1 MTATTYSYAT
11 VTEMTGE
18 TIKTVLEDVADN
30 LFNPDPYY
38 QQGGDMVRV
47 GGLNY
52 SCNPVAKAGQR
63 IGDMRLKGQLI
74 DAGKKYKVAGWAP
87 VAEEAR
93 NQGNKQVWDVVET
106 WLKAQGGRIKPRQ
119 LNTPK
124 IMGALP
130 NKGYAV

>member
-1 MTATTYSYAT
+1 
-11 VTEMTGE
+11 
-18 TIKTVLEDVADN
+18 
-30 LFNPDPYY
+30 
-38 QQGGDMVRV
+38 
-47 GGLNY
+47 
-52 SCNPVAKAGQR
+52 VAKAGQR

-93 NQGNKQVWDVVET
+93 SQGNKQVWDVVET

>member
-1 MTATTYSYAT
+1 M
-11 VTEMTGE
+11 
-18 TIKTVLEDVADN
+18 
-30 LFNPDPYY
+30 
-38 QQGGDMVRV
+38 
-47 GGLNY
+47 
-52 SCNPVAKAGQR
+52 AKAGQR

-93 NQGNKQVWDVVET
+93 SQGNKQVWDVVET

>member
-1 MTATTYSYAT
+1 
-11 VTEMTGE
+11 
-18 TIKTVLEDVADN
+18 VLEDVADN

-47 GGLNY
+47 GGLTY

-63 IGDMRLKGQLI
+63 ISDMRLKGQLI
-74 DAGKKYKVAGWAP
+74 EAGKKYKVAGWAP

-93 NQGNKQVWDVVET
+93 NQGNKQVWEVVET

-130 NKGYAV
+130 NKGYVV

>member
-1 MTATTYSYAT
+1 
-11 VTEMTGE
+11 
-18 TIKTVLEDVADN
+18 
-30 LFNPDPYY
+30 
-38 QQGGDMVRV
+38 
-47 GGLNY
+47 
-52 SCNPVAKAGQR
+52 
-63 IGDMRLKGQLI
+63 MRLKGQLI

-93 NQGNKQVWDVVET
+93 SQGNKQVWDVVET

>member
-1 MTATTYSYAT
+1 
-11 VTEMTGE
+11 
-18 TIKTVLEDVADN
+18 
-30 LFNPDPYY
+30 
-38 QQGGDMVRV
+38 V
-47 GGLNY
+47 GGLTY
-52 SCNPVAKAGQR
+52 SCNPVSKAGQR
-63 IGDMRLKGQLI
+63 ISDMRLKGQLI

>member
-1 MTATTYSYAT
+1 
-11 VTEMTGE
+11 
-18 TIKTVLEDVADN
+18 
-30 LFNPDPYY
+30 
-38 QQGGDMVRV
+38 MVRV
-47 GGLNY
+47 GGLSY
-52 SCNPVAKAGQR
+52 SCNPVESAGKR

-74 DAGKKYKVAGWAP
+74 EAGKKYKVAGWAP

-93 NQGNKQVWDVVET
+93 NQGNKQVWEVVET

-130 NKGYAV
+130 NKGYVV

>member
-1 MTATTYSYAT
+1 
-11 VTEMTGE
+11 
-18 TIKTVLEDVADN
+18 L
-30 LFNPDPYY
+30 
-38 QQGGDMVRV
+38 

-52 SCNPVAKAGQR
+52 SCNPVAKAGHR

>member
-1 MTATTYSYAT
+1 
-11 VTEMTGE
+11 
-18 TIKTVLEDVADN
+18 
-30 LFNPDPYY
+30 
-38 QQGGDMVRV
+38 
-47 GGLNY
+47 
-52 SCNPVAKAGQR
+52 VAKAGQR

>member
-1 MTATTYSYAT
+1 
-11 VTEMTGE
+11 
-18 TIKTVLEDVADN
+18 
-30 LFNPDPYY
+30 
-38 QQGGDMVRV
+38 
-47 GGLNY
+47 
-52 SCNPVAKAGQR
+52 VAKAGQR

-93 NQGNKQVWDVVET
+93 SQGNKQVWEVVET
-106 WLKAQGGRIKPRQ
+106 WLKAQGGRIKPRH

>member
-1 MTATTYSYAT
+1 
-11 VTEMTGE
+11 
-18 TIKTVLEDVADN
+18 
-30 LFNPDPYY
+30 
-38 QQGGDMVRV
+38 V
-47 GGLNY
+47 GGLTY
-52 SCNPVAKAGQR
+52 SCNPVGKAGQR

-74 DAGKKYKVAGWAP
+74 EAGKKYKVAGWAP

-93 NQGNKQVWDVVET
+93 HQGNKQVWEVVET